1 MKQKI
6 FYSFL
11 GIAVYLL
18 VGAFFYGYHTY
29 MLGGF
34 LLLLGVVGYFISKN
48 RTQEQVRSN
57 LFYLAFPALLLLV
70 VTSIVTDNF
79 KLGAMYLIGGFFT
92 IFITYYMV
100 KNKNT
105 PYKYI
110 FPFVLLLWVG
120 ISSVSASYLLEG
132 EQEKT
137 NVLKAF
143 CIWK

>member
-1 MKQKI
+1 
-6 FYSFL
+6 
-11 GIAVYLL
+11 
-18 VGAFFYGYHTY
+18 

-34 LLLLGVVGYFISKN
+34 LLLLGVVGYFIGKN
-48 RTQEQVRSN
+48 RSQEQVRSN

-92 IFITYYMV
+92 TLIIYYMV

-110 FPFVLLLWVG
+110 FPFVFLLWVG